1 MKLLADPAALIR
13 DHRRSLTVIAAG
25 YLALFLAGIL
35 VTVIVPQLRPEGLG
49 GLASGQGATG
59 LGQVITDSYRS
70 GNIALAAVVTLAVN
84 LISASLLQTTVPTL
98 IVPFLG
104 VVITLIRGLSWGVLF
119 SPVGAEDGTFLIH
132 YVTLL
137 IEGAAYVLVGFS
149 AWVQGRMFL
158 QPARYGFASR
168 RAGYLGGLVA
178 TLRIYVWVIALL
190 VVGAIY
196 EAFTVIL
203 FIA

>member
-84 LISASLLQTTVPTL
+84 LISASLVQTTVPTL